1 MTDTLFAY
9 PSAPADDDVARLL
22 GLLATDDDNLDEASL
37 ICDGI
42 IHVAR
47 ANGGLVNVNDL
58 RDWLHE
64 PGREPWLT
72 KPQLVGAVVSAL
84 ARARTIR
91 PAGWTVS
98 TDRRGGNAGKP
109 CRVWRL
115 AGDPR

>member
-1 MTDTLFAY
+1 MTTTLFDV
-9 PSAPADDDVARLL
+9 PTVGLDPDVVRVLDLLWSDPENADERA
-22 GLLATDDDNLDEASL
+22 L
-37 ICDGI
+37 IVSGI
-42 IHVAR
+42 YAVAR
-47 ANGGLVNVNDL
+47 AHHGVVDPNAL
-58 RDWLHE
+58 REWLHDRD
-64 PGREPWLT
+64 REPWLT

-84 ARARTIR
+84 ARAGTIR